1 MHLILVF
8 VSFFWSVTG
17 ERRRPKCKFD
27 MPGCEQI
34 DYLGDA
40 LFMFHLMLNSN
51 YGVLMTQIAELGNR
65 DELGSMREDLASR
78 YQVDDSPSGSLIRE
92 TLFEPK
98 VSL

>member
-1 MHLILVF
+1 MILVFF

-17 ERRRPKCKFD
+17 RRRRPKCKFD

-40 LFMFHLMLNSN
+40 AFMFHLMLNSN

-65 DELGSMREDLASR
+65 DEPGSMREDLVSR
-78 YQVDDSPSGSLIRE
+78 YQVDDSLSGSLIGE

-98 VSL
+98 ISL